1 MGLWDL
7 WHNHQGSGST
17 WYEEGEKKKRVYI
30 GMNQSST
37 RRALIP

>member
-17 WYEEGEKKKRVYI
+17 WYEEGEKKKGIYRDEPELY
-30 GMNQSST
+30 T
-37 RRALIP
+37 